1 MYKLI
6 KFVLY
11 CAEKTCTLQLHLP
24 IVLQTMVV
32 MISTT
37 IKLIPRYKG
46 YNIVTKSVSH
56 VLDYGEDAVELC
68 YLMAGKMGGLV

>member
-1 MYKLI
+1 
-6 KFVLY
+6 
-11 CAEKTCTLQLHLP
+11 
-24 IVLQTMVV
+24 MVN

-56 VLDYGEDAVELC
+56 ILDYGEDTVELC
-68 YLMAGKMGGLV
+68 YVLTRNMGALL

>member
-1 MYKLI
+1 RL
-6 KFVLY
+6 LH
-11 CAEKTCTLQLHLP
+11 CAEKTCTLHLHPPIDLP
-24 IVLQTMVV
+24 TMVV

-46 YNIVTKSVSH
+46 YNIVTKSASH

-68 YLMAGKMGGLV
+68 FFLTGKMGGLV